1 MVDLACGHGLLAHI
15 MLLLDDSSP
24 KALAVD
30 LDFNENTVGPSPR
43 VVEAIR
49 GNPYSRRHLVCA
61 WNAGELEKMAL
72 PPCHLLYQF
81 YVANG
86 RLSSQLLI
94 RSSDSFL
101 GLPYNTASL
110 AVLTMMLAQQC
121 DLEPG
126 EIIITTG
133 DTHIYS
139 NHLEQVREQLGRV
152 PRTLPTLNIL
162 RRPDSIY
169 DYRFE
174 DFELLDY
181 LSVLDN
187 ILHPYRI
194 TRALKL
200 TPEVRR
206 RARDL
211 AGQMGIGDKLQRH
224 AGDLSQGEKQRA
236 AICRALLPQ
245 PKLILAD
252 EATGNLD
259 PDNKL
264 HILDLLFEAVDQHGA
279 TLLAVT
285 HDHELLPRFDRLVD
299 FNEFRGWSAA

>member
-1 MVDLACGHGLLAHI
+1 MISIESLHLAYPQDGFNLQIPAFSVPPGQ
-15 MLLLDDSSP
+15 
-24 KALAVD
+24 KLAVI
-30 LDFNENTVGPSPR
+30 GPSGSGKTTLLNLIAGIYPPHTGHIQ
-43 VVEAIR
+43 VAGIPVHALSDA
-49 GNPYSRRHLVCA
+49 GRRD
-61 WNAGELEKMAL
+61 
-72 PPCHLLYQF
+72 F
-81 YVANG
+81 
-86 RLSSQLLI
+86 R
-94 RSSDSFL
+94 
-101 GLPYNTASL
+101 
-110 AVLTMMLAQQC
+110 
-121 DLEPG
+121 
-126 EIIITTG
+126 ITQIG
-133 DTHIYS
+133 FIF
-139 NHLEQVREQLGRV
+139 Q
-152 PRTLPTLNIL
+152 
-162 RRPDSIY
+162 
-169 DYRFE
+169 

-200 TPEVRR
+200 TPAVRR

-211 AGQMGIGDKLQRH
+211 AGQMRIGDKLQRH
-224 AGDLSQGEKQRA
+224 TGDLSQGEKQRA

-285 HDHELLPRFDRLVD
+285 HDHELLPRFDRVVD
-299 FNEFRGWSAA
+299 FNDFRSGSAV